1 MTSRKKRILTIQI
14 IIFIIG
20 SLLVFF
26 TYYNKNNV
34 SDLKKTSDLV
44 EQNSSD
50 TLENDQNINTFENI
64 EYKGID
70 LNGNRYVIMS
80 EKASFDVNKPE
91 LIDMKIMSAI
101 FYFKDGTILRVKGDY
116 GTYNNKSNDMEFR
129 ENIIANYIDNN
140 LYADNLD
147 YLNSKNLL
155 TIYGNVKTESIKGNI
170 SADNIEIDISKRT
183 VDLSMFG
190 NGEVKVKIRNLWK
203 KVLE

>member
-34 SDLKKTSDLV
+34 SDFKKNSDLV
-44 EQNSSD
+44 KQNSSD

-190 NGEVKVKIRNLWK
+190 NGEVKVKIRN
-203 KVLE
+203 

>member
-70 LNGNRYVIMS
+70 FNGNRYVIMS

-190 NGEVKVKIRNLWK
+190 NGEVNVKIRN
-203 KVLE
+203 

>member
-1 MTSRKKRILTIQI
+1 
-14 IIFIIG
+14 
-20 SLLVFF
+20 
-26 TYYNKNNV
+26 
-34 SDLKKTSDLV
+34 
-44 EQNSSD
+44 
-50 TLENDQNINTFENI
+50 
-64 EYKGID
+64 
-70 LNGNRYVIMS
+70 MS

-101 FYFKDGTILRVKGDY
+101 FYFKDGTILRVRGDY

-190 NGEVKVKIRNLWK
+190 NGEVNVKIRN
-203 KVLE
+203 

>member
-1 MTSRKKRILTIQI
+1 MTNRKKRILTIQI

-101 FYFKDGTILRVKGDY
+101 FYFKDGTILRVRGDY

-190 NGEVKVKIRNLWK
+190 NGEVKVKIRN
-203 KVLE
+203 

>member
-91 LIDMKIMSAI
+91 LIDMKILSAI
-101 FYFKDGTILRVKGDY
+101 FYFKDGTIVRVKGDY

-190 NGEVKVKIRNLWK
+190 NGEVNVKIRN
-203 KVLE
+203 

>member
-190 NGEVKVKIRNLWK
+190 NGEVKVKIRN
-203 KVLE
+203 

>member
-1 MTSRKKRILTIQI
+1 MTNIKKIILTIQI

-190 NGEVKVKIRNLWK
+190 NGEVKVKIRNL
-203 KVLE
+203 

>member
-44 EQNSSD
+44 EQNSGD

-64 EYKGID
+64 EYKGIY

-101 FYFKDGTILRVKGDY
+101 FYFKDGTILRVRGDY

-190 NGEVKVKIRNLWK
+190 KGEVKVKIRN
-203 KVLE
+203 

>member
-44 EQNSSD
+44 KQNSSD

-190 NGEVKVKIRNLWK
+190 NGEVKVKIRN
-203 KVLE
+203 

>member
-155 TIYGNVKTESIKGNI
+155 TIYGNVKTESIQGDI
-170 SADNIEIDISKRT
+170 SADNVEIDISKRT

-190 NGEVKVKIRNLWK
+190 NGEVKVKIRN
-203 KVLE
+203 

>member
-101 FYFKDGTILRVKGDY
+101 FYFKDGTILRVKDDY

-190 NGEVKVKIRNLWK
+190 NGEVKVKIRN
-203 KVLE
+203 

>member
-26 TYYNKNNV
+26 IYYNKNNV

-190 NGEVKVKIRNLWK
+190 KGEVKVKIRN
-203 KVLE
+203 

>member
-44 EQNSSD
+44 GQNSSD

-190 NGEVKVKIRNLWK
+190 NGEVKVKIRN
-203 KVLE
+203 

>member
-70 LNGNRYVIMS
+70 FNGNRYVIMS

-190 NGEVKVKIRNLWK
+190 NGEVKVKIRN
-203 KVLE
+203 

>member
-190 NGEVKVKIRNLWK
+190 NGEVKVKIRK
-203 KVLE
+203 

>member
-101 FYFKDGTILRVKGDY
+101 FYFKDGTILRVRGDY

-190 NGEVKVKIRNLWK
+190 NGEVKVKIRN
-203 KVLE
+203 

>member
-44 EQNSSD
+44 GQNSSD

-129 ENIIANYIDNN
+129 ENIVAKYIDNN

-147 YLNSKNLL
+147 YFNSKNLL
-155 TIYGNVKTESIKGNI
+155 TIYGNVKTESIQGDI
-170 SADNIEIDISKRT
+170 SADNVEIDISKRT

-190 NGEVKVKIRNLWK
+190 NGEVKVKIRN
-203 KVLE
+203 

>member
-101 FYFKDGTILRVKGDY
+101 FYFKDGTILRVRGDY

-190 NGEVKVKIRNLWK
+190 NGEVKVKLRN
-203 KVLE
+203 

>member
-140 LYADNLD
+140 FYADNLD

-190 NGEVKVKIRNLWK
+190 NGEVKVKIRN
-203 KVLE
+203 

>member
-44 EQNSSD
+44 KQNSSD

-101 FYFKDGTILRVKGDY
+101 FYFKDGTILRVRGDY
-116 GTYNNKSNDMEFR
+116 GTYNNKCNDMEFR
-129 ENIIANYIDNN
+129 EYIIANYIDNN

-190 NGEVKVKIRNLWK
+190 NGEVKVKIRN
-203 KVLE
+203 

>member
-140 LYADNLD
+140 MYADNLD

-190 NGEVKVKIRNLWK
+190 NGEVKVKIRN
-203 KVLE
+203 

>member
-44 EQNSSD
+44 KQNSSD

-101 FYFKDGTILRVKGDY
+101 FYFKDGTILRVRGDY

-190 NGEVKVKIRNLWK
+190 NGEVKVKIRN
-203 KVLE
+203 

>member
-101 FYFKDGTILRVKGDY
+101 FYFKDGTILRVRGDY

-190 NGEVKVKIRNLWK
+190 KGEVKVKIRN
-203 KVLE
+203 

>member
-44 EQNSSD
+44 KRNSSD

-183 VDLSMFG
+183 VDISMFSDKQI
-190 NGEVKVKIRNLWK
+190 NMKLKN
-203 KVLE
+203 